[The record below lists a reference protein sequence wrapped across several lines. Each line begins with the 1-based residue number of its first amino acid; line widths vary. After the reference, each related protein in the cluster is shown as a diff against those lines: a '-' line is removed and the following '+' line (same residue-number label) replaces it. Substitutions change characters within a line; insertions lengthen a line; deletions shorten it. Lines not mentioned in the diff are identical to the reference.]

1 MKTLCTVHLLVFL
14 NSQAAPAAMEDRT
27 IGETQEPYDATADSG
42 TLIPRRLKNEYMGHL
57 HSVGRTSLAKP
68 TPVACTSVPASAPD
82 PASTIV
88 TRW

>member
-42 TLIPRRLKNEYMGHL
+42 TLIPRRLKNEYMAISTAWEEHP
-57 HSVGRTSLAKP
+57 SLSP
-68 TPVACTSVPASAPD
+68 P
-82 PASTIV
+82 
-88 TRW
+88 R